1 VPDDVEPA
9 ELARLLDFAERP
21 RVHDWSL
28 RAALVRYAQP
38 QPERA
43 AQIVEL
49 VRRIG
54 AALRARHDVFERD
67 GPTVWTQLTGSE
79 ASNGAGASPE
89 VIGVLEAAAEMERLG
104 DRLATWAVD
113 RTGQRPDHDV
123 DEVVADVTR
132 RLDALGV
139 PREERERPP
148 RSRG

>member
-1 VPDDVEPA
+1 
-9 ELARLLDFAERP
+9 LLDFGECP

-43 AQIVEL
+43 AQILEL

-54 AALRARHDVFERD
+54 AALRADHRLFERD
-67 GPTVWTQLTGSE
+67 GPKVWGQLT
-79 ASNGAGASPE
+79 ASQPPNGVSPE
-89 VIGVLEAAAEMERLG
+89 VIGVLEAAAEMDRLG

-113 RTGQRPDHDV
+113 RAGERPDHDV
-123 DEVVADVTR
+123 DEVIADVR
-132 RLDALGV
+132 GRLDGLGI
-139 PREERERPP
+139 PREERGRPP